1 MHQEMGTLNETGL
14 CMINVVFRGT
24 PWTLVPSD
32 LPTHLSLPLGIYP
45 PLSAISFFF
54 VQFILN
60 SYIYLISFSHLFNFV
75 TTIYLFI
82 YYS

>member
-45 PLSAISFFF
+45 PLSAISFF
-54 VQFILN
+54 
-60 SYIYLISFSHLFNFV
+60 LFRSVYFE
-75 TTIYLFI
+75 FI
-82 YYS
+82 YIL